1 MAPCFS
7 EINSLERCYGGPCR
21 ENGDLVFLCQ
31 IYFFKNCQK
40 WPLNILDLRYA
51 AASKSQPRPVII
63 NFNVL
68 FGAIGHRW
76 RQKRNDQL
84 RNASELQLRT
94 RVSSEKRQIQNVCD
108 AP

>member
-1 MAPCFS
+1 MAAHAEKTAILSFYVKY
-7 EINSLERCYGGPCR
+7 I
-21 ENGDLVFLCQ
+21 FLITAKSGLL
-31 IYFFKNCQK
+31 IYSSCAVLPYQNHIRVQF
-40 WPLNILDLRYA
+40 
-51 AASKSQPRPVII
+51 II
-63 NFNVL
+63 NFNAL
-68 FGAIGHRW
+68 FDAIGHRW